1 MLLNVSLV
9 MKVTYFTDQLVSKD
23 AESMSSLWM
32 ERASHALTVALN
44 VTCTDAS
51 NAHTICGTKKECV
64 SLPVPQATSKWIS
77 SKNATSV
84 ALTVLHV

>member
-1 MLLNVSLV
+1 
-9 MKVTYFTDQLVSKD
+9 
-23 AESMSSLWM
+23 MSSLWM

-84 ALTVLHV
+84 ALTVLHVQEGGTTAALAPPMTSNLTL